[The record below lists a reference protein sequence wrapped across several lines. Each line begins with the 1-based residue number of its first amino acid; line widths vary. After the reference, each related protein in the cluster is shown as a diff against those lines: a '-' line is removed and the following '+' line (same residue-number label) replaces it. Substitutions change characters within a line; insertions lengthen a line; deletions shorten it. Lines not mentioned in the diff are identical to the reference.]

1 MKCKICVDNF
11 AACAQVVTEEQRAEM
26 HGVEAQ
32 LKRRVAV
39 GATVSERRLVDEL
52 VRCGAPEALVRRALH
67 FLIQQGDFE
76 SFRERKYVRRK
87 A

>member
-1 MKCKICVDNF
+1 MVN
-11 AACAQVVTEEQRAEM
+11 EEQRAEL
-26 HGVEAQ
+26 HGMEAQ

-39 GATVSERRLVDEL
+39 GAAVSERRLVDEL
-52 VRCGAPEALVRRALH
+52 VRCGAPEPLVRRALH

-76 SFRERKYVRRK
+76 FFRERKCVRRC

>member
-1 MKCKICVDNF
+1 MLS
-11 AACAQVVTEEQRAEM
+11 EEQRAEM

-39 GATVSERRLVDEL
+39 GAAVAERRLVDEL
-52 VRCGAPEALVRRALH
+52 VRCGAPEPLVRRALH
-67 FLIQQGDFE
+67 FLIQRGDFE
-76 SFRERKYVRRK
+76 AFRERRFVRRR